1 MNFQSTKRSAKGH
14 KGCLTALLLFVL
26 VVATVLAV
34 NWDTWFGDLPE
45 EHFVLSAQPERVYL
59 LPGEDGVT
67 ERTITWV
74 SGDSIGLSLEIQGA
88 KHGQFFHRTPKVTK
102 VATGGGVTYVY
113 GTRLSGLS
121 EDEIFTYRIKDASR
135 TTLFESSFVVR
146 SKEAQALRFAYI
158 GDIQDREPTGTDDF
172 IREVTEVIPE
182 ADAWLFG
189 GDQIERPHNKFW
201 SLFYRDVSSVAGKIP
216 FIPAAGNH
224 EYRMGLNF
232 DLDDRWP
239 FIFEMP
245 DNGPRTPE
253 GASYFVDYPFARII
267 VLDTNVYAWFFPRMN
282 DWLRTVLSDRKDDPF
297 LIVMGHHPVFSVR
310 KWRNNYT
317 VDYALQPL
325 MEEMGVDLYLSGH
338 DHAYSRNELGGVVHI
353 VSSSSDKTYP
363 VGDPSK
369 HRVSRSGE
377 RYFVGLEVKRD
388 TLALRSFV
396 QGDALPFDSIFI
408 THKDRHTNL

>member
-1 MNFQSTKRSAKGH
+1 M
-14 KGCLTALLLFVL
+14 ALLAFVL
-26 VVATVLAV
+26 VAGTVLAV
-34 NWDTWFGDLPE
+34 NWDVWFGDLSE
-45 EHFVLSAQPERVYL
+45 EPFVLPPKPERVYL

-74 SGDSIGLSLEIQGA
+74 SGDSLGLSLEVRGA
-88 KHGQFFHRTPKVTK
+88 RYGQFFRRTPKVTK

-113 GTRLSGLS
+113 GIKLSGLREEELFS
-121 EDEIFTYRIKDASR
+121 YRIKDTSK
-135 TTLFESSFVVR
+135 TTLFESSFVIR
-146 SKEAQALRFAYI
+146 SKETQTLRFVYI
-158 GDIQDREPTGTDDF
+158 GDIQDREPTGTDAF
-172 IREVTEVIPE
+172 IREVSEAIPE

-201 SLFYRDVSSVAGKIP
+201 ALFYRDVSSVAGKIP
-216 FIPAAGNH
+216 FIPVAGNH
-224 EYRMGLNF
+224 EYQMGLNF

-253 GASYFVDYPFARII
+253 GASYFVDYPFARIV

-282 DWLRTVLSDRKDDPF
+282 SWLRTVLSERKDDPF
-297 LIVMGHHPVFSVR
+297 LIVMGHHPIFSVR
-310 KWRNNYT
+310 KGRNNYT

-338 DHAYSRNELGGVVHI
+338 DHAYSRNELGGVVHL
-353 VSSSSDKTYP
+353 VSSSSAKTYP
-363 VGDPSK
+363 VGDPAE

-377 RYFVGLEVKRD
+377 RYFVSLEVKRD

-408 THKDRHTNL
+408 THKDRHTNP